1 MKAQRS
7 QSWAL
12 IRAKWL
18 FAQVVDPLQQLPP
31 PLHRHPLHAAAL
43 DKKLK
48 SLEPWAWNLQLIVS
62 HTHTRTHTHSLTAD
76 LLKWPT
82 WRVFAY
88 QLQQQQQQHFHFHSS
103 NNNNACLLSRIALF
117 KFVFRKYLRD
127 ARFLFRIFFLTF
139 LLVFLES
146 ACAIELF
153 FFFLVF
159 KVFS

>member
-18 FAQVVDPLQQLPP
+18 FAQVVDPLLTSPHP
-31 PLHRHPLHAAAL
+31 SHRHPLHAAAL

-62 HTHTRTHTHSLTAD
+62 HTHTKLDSWSSQVTHLARVCVSATTTAATTT
-76 LLKWPT
+76 LS
-82 WRVFAY
+82 FS
-88 QLQQQQQQHFHFHSS
+88 QQQQHT
-103 NNNNACLLSRIALF
+103 NNNACLLSRIALF

-139 LLVFLES
+139 F
-146 ACAIELF
+146 ACFFRKCVCNWIVF
-153 FFFLVF
+153 FFFSF
-159 KVFS
+159 

>member
-18 FAQVVDPLQQLPP
+18 FAQVVDLPP
-31 PLHRHPLHAAAL
+31 PPPIPWRHPLHAAAL

-62 HTHTRTHTHSLTAD
+62 HTHTLPHTHSLTAD

-82 WRVFAY
+82 WRVFVY

-127 ARFLFRIFFLTF
+127 ARFLFRIFFKTF
-139 LLVFLES
+139 F
-146 ACAIELF
+146 ACFFRKCVCNWIVF
-153 FFFLVF
+153 FFFSF
-159 KVFS
+159 